1 MRVLNLYAGI
11 GGNRKYWAN
20 CEVTAVEYNS
30 DIASVYQKLYPD
42 DIVIVSD
49 AHEYLRVN
57 YDKFDFIWSS
67 PPCQSHSRM
76 MKATRHRLDRYPDMT
91 LYQQIIYLQNFYK
104 GKWVVE
110 NVNPYYTP
118 LVEPYKKV
126 GRHLFWS
133 NFEFECEDVKRP
145 ANFINNTNK
154 QGRLQLQEWL
164 GIKFDE
170 VLYYEG
176 NHCPAQV
183 LRNAVHPEIGRAI
196 YAAART
202 AHGACQWG

>member
-11 GGNRKYWAN
+11 GGNRKHWSD
-20 CEVTAVEYNS
+20 CKITAVEYNS

-42 DIVIVSD
+42 DTVIVGD

-118 LVEPYKKV
+118 LVEPSKRV
-126 GRHLFWS
+126 GRHL
-133 NFEFECEDVKRP
+133 C
-145 ANFINNTNK
+145 
-154 QGRLQLQEWL
+154 LQLQEWL
-164 GIKFDE
+164 GIHFDE

-183 LRNAVHPEIGRAI
+183 LRNAVHPDIGKAI
-196 YAAART
+196 YDAAR
-202 AHGACQWG
+202 AV